1 MTRPHPQHRRTFR
14 ALGTT
19 AALLVGLSV
28 PAPASALPAA
38 RGAEVA
44 GTSSVAVPA
53 SCGPAAAGSFP
64 VPNGP
69 TAEDDRPAL
78 TAALDGLGG
87 AVGAEIGLLVQDA
100 DGRTVFA
107 HHPELSG
114 MEASLSKVPLA
125 LTTMRLAAERDGGL
139 TEQQRALIHD
149 SVHESGNEST
159 STLYGALGPTVSAME
174 GEINETYDL
183 MGVTSTRSSGGWG
196 HNLTTASDQLAV
208 LGTVV
213 HGAEWLPEEDLAW
226 LREQMHP
233 GHPSQTWGVGT
244 ASADRAVTADSL
256 VKNGWLPDAG
266 GEWDTHSVGRAA
278 PGGTA
283 HHIAVLGSGYPT
295 AACGQDVAT
304 AVVELY
310 FRLGAA

>member
-1 MTRPHPQHRRTFR
+1 MNRSQPQHRRTAR
-14 ALGTT
+14 ALGI
-19 AALLVGLSV
+19 AAILLGLSAPV
-28 PAPASALPAA
+28 PASALPAA
-38 RGAEVA
+38 PGSEVA

-64 VPNGP
+64 VPDGP
-69 TAEDDRPAL
+69 TAQDDRQAL
-78 TAALDGLGG
+78 AAALDGLGG
-87 AVGAEIGLLVQDA
+87 AVGAEIGLLVQDTE
-100 DGRTVFA
+100 GRTVFA
-107 HHPELSG
+107 HRPELSG

-125 LTTMRLAAERDGGL
+125 LTTMRLAAERDGRL
-139 TEQQRALIHD
+139 TEQQRALIRD

-159 STLYGALGPTVSAME
+159 SALYGALGPTVAAME

-213 HGAEWLPEEDLAW
+213 RGADWLPEEDLAW
-226 LREQMHP
+226 LREQMRP
-233 GHPSQTWGVGT
+233 SHPSQTWGVG
-244 ASADRAVTADSL
+244 SARADGTGTADSL

-266 GEWDTHSVGRAA
+266 GQWDTHSVGRAA
-278 PGGTA
+278 AGGAA

-295 AACGQDVAT
+295 AACGQDMAT

-310 FRLGAA
+310 FAHAAA

>member
-1 MTRPHPQHRRTFR
+1 MTRPHPQHRRTVR
-14 ALGTT
+14 TLGT

-28 PAPASALPAA
+28 QAPASALPAA
-38 RGAEVA
+38 PGGEVA

-53 SCGPAAAGSFP
+53 SCGPAAAASLP
-64 VPNGP
+64 VTDGP
-69 TAEDDRPAL
+69 TAEDDRRAL

-87 AVGAEIGLLVQDA
+87 AVGAEIGLLVQDTE
-100 DGRTVFA
+100 GRTVFA

-125 LTTMRLAAERDGGL
+125 LTTMRLAAERDGRL
-139 TEQQRALIHD
+139 TEQQRALIRD

-159 STLYGALGPTVSAME
+159 TALYGALGPTVSAME

-213 HGAEWLPEEDLAW
+213 HGADWLPEEDLAW
-226 LREQMHP
+226 LREQMRP
-233 GHPSQTWGVGT
+233 SHPSQTWGVGAARADGAGT
-244 ASADRAVTADSL
+244 AGSL

-278 PGGTA
+278 VGGTA

-304 AVVELY
+304 TVVELY
-310 FRLGAA
+310 LALEDA